1 MLDSVVGRLG
11 KRWVRSMKWTK
22 NLSKTFGG
30 KGTYIGRQLRNLSA
44 MFGKRSS
51 FVNQIVRNSTTLSK
65 WFPKLSTLNSK
76 LPQDI
81 AMQIGKTLKVD
92 KAGNVIR
99 MADAATDTASAASK
113 ASWASRILPKGVT
126 TGLSK
131 ASTLLTKAAG
141 PLALLDLAIGGYSGY
156 QQSQMSAEEQ
166 RAAGVREGI
175 SATEATIQGVLT
187 GGAEKG
193 SVLTEWFG
201 GEKGSAGDELL
212 GVGTSAAR
220 GAMGGAAIGTMI
232 FPGVGTAIGAGVGAI
247 VGTVAEG
254 FKIFSD
260 PNSSLRKGLS
270 ASIDWMGEK
279 LSGAWDTVS
288 EWGSDIASWASD
300 TWSSVSEGF
309 SSFTSSVMDVGSDLL
324 SSAGDMLGDAYDWA
338 SEGLSSIGT
347 AISESSWNP
356 MNWFPSHDQEEVQ

>member
-1 MLDSVVGRLG
+1 
-11 KRWVRSMKWTK
+11 
-22 NLSKTFGG
+22 
-30 KGTYIGRQLRNLSA
+30 
-44 MFGKRSS
+44 
-51 FVNQIVRNSTTLSK
+51 
-65 WFPKLSTLNSK
+65 
-76 LPQDI
+76 
-81 AMQIGKTLKVD
+81 
-92 KAGNVIR
+92 
-99 MADAATDTASAASK
+99 
-113 ASWASRILPKGVT
+113 
-126 TGLSK
+126 
-131 ASTLLTKAAG
+131 
-141 PLALLDLAIGGYSGY
+141 
-156 QQSQMSAEEQ
+156 
-166 RAAGVREGI
+166 
-175 SATEATIQGVLT
+175 
-187 GGAEKG
+187 
-193 SVLTEWFG
+193 
-201 GEKGSAGDELL
+201 
-212 GVGTSAAR
+212 
-220 GAMGGAAIGTMI
+220 MGGAAIGTMI

-356 MNWFPSHDQEEVQ
+356 MNWFAMGGIAKGGFRAFASGGTVTEPTLGMVGEGQYNEAIVPLPDGKSIPVQMGGSGGGGGAGNGEVIALLQKLITVVEQGGDVYLDGNKVGKSLALANSQMG